1 MLTALGISP
10 SDERIYRLF
19 LDGADLTARQV
30 AEASG
35 LTEGRVRG
43 CVARL
48 TGLGLLRRTGPG
60 RYQAV
65 NPETALLPLLSR
77 RRLEAEAAFG
87 AARTEVDAIADTY
100 RAGQL
105 RTDPGNLVEVLS
117 GREVVTARV
126 EELTNSASSHIWA
139 LDRPPY
145 LARADGAQHS
155 NDDERAA
162 TRAWLARGIEVRS
175 IYCPQ
180 SMERPGRFETLMELG
195 AEGEQ
200 SRMLPTLPFKLHIID
215 KRVALVSLV
224 GGVYDSLA
232 VVHPSGLL
240 DALIE
245 LYEAYWERAEP
256 IGAPSPEVSRAA
268 GFSHDE
274 VVLLGMLKA
283 GLKDQAIAHQLGT
296 STRTATRRIASVL
309 ARLGARN
316 RFQAGFEA
324 AVRGLV

>member
-10 SDERIYRLF
+10 SDERVYRLF
-19 LDGADLTARQV
+19 LDHGDLTAQEMART
-30 AEASG
+30 SG
-35 LTEGRVRG
+35 LTPGRVRG

-48 TGLGLLRRTGPG
+48 TAVGLLRRASPG

-65 NPETALLPLLSR
+65 SPKTALLPLLSR
-77 RRLEAEAAFG
+77 RRLEAEAAFS
-87 AARTEVDAIADTY
+87 AARAEVDAIAETY
-100 RAGQL
+100 RAGRL
-105 RTDPGNLVEVLS
+105 RADPRNLVEVLS
-117 GREVVTARV
+117 GRDVVMARV
-126 EELTNSASSHIWA
+126 EELNKSADSHIWV

-145 LARADGAQHS
+145 LARTDGTQHS
-155 NDDERAA
+155 NEDERAA

-180 SMERPGRFETLMELG
+180 SMERPGRFETLLELC

-215 KRVALVSLV
+215 KRVALVSLL

-232 VVHPSGLL
+232 VVHSSGLL

-245 LYEAYWERAEP
+245 LYEAYWARAEP
-256 IGAPSPEVSRAA
+256 IGPASPGGPEEK
-268 GFSHDE
+268 GFTRE
-274 VVLLGMLKA
+274 EALLLGMLKA

-309 ARLGARN
+309 AKLGTRT
-316 RFQAGFEA
+316 RFQAGVEA
-324 AVRGLV
+324 AARGLV